1 MIRLKR
7 LIIVLAIF
15 LSGAILIPYFS
26 LPDQAFSW
34 QTFANGYGYPY
45 ADNPPSLP

>member
-1 MIRLKR
+1 MTRLKR
-7 LIIVLAIF
+7 LMIVLAIF

-26 LPDQAFSW
+26 LPDEAFSW

-45 ADNPPSLP
+45 TGNTGGLP